1 MNGIHDMGGMQDM
14 GPIRPEKDEPV
25 FHAAWEARAFAL
37 FVAVDESNRYQIELI
52 PPAEYLRMSY
62 YERWATSLAETLKKA
77 GLATSAEIETGKA
90 IGGKV
95 AGRRVLSV
103 AEVAKMITPGPPT
116 SAATSAAPRFRAGQ
130 SVRAR
135 DINPVGHTR
144 SPRYVRGRL
153 GTVERMCGVE
163 PLWDIDADG
172 RHVSSKP
179 QPVYSVRFT
188 ARELWG
194 EVANHLDSI
203 YVDMWEDYLEPA

>member
-1 MNGIHDMGGMQDM
+1 VNGVHDMGGMQDM

-37 FVAVDESNRYQIELI
+37 FVAVAETNRYQIEQI

-77 GLATSAEIETGKA
+77 GLATWAEIETGKA

-95 AGRRVLSV
+95 AGRHVLSV
-103 AEVAKMITPGPPT
+103 AEVAKMITPEPPA
-116 SAATSAAPRFRAGQ
+116 SGATSGALRFRVGQ
-130 SVRAR
+130 RVRAR
-135 DINPVGHTR
+135 DINPMGHTR

-163 PLWDIDADG
+163 PLWDTDTDG
-172 RHVSSKP
+172 RSVTAKP
-179 QPVYSVRFT
+179 QPVYSVRFP

-194 EVANHLDSI
+194 EKSNQLDSI